1 MLLVVDTNVL
11 ISAAIARGHTLD
23 LIYSNRLNLITPEFS
38 KVELLKHSKEIAQ
51 KAELTEQ
58 ELRTLFETLFRRIEV
73 ASNEEYTNLKQQAIG
88 LTPDPN
94 DWPFFALALKEK
106 TSIWSND
113 SRLKNQKQIP
123 VLDTAELTRLIGFP
137 RSP

>member
-23 LIYSNRLNLITPEFS
+23 LIYSNRLGLITPEFT
-38 KVELLKHSKEIAQ
+38 KVELLKHGKEIAQ
-51 KAELTEQ
+51 KAELAEQ
-58 ELRTLFETLFRRIEV
+58 ELKALFETLFRRIEV
-73 ASNEEYTNLKQQAIG
+73 ASHEEYASFKQQAID
-88 LTPDPN
+88 LSPDPN

-113 SRLKNQKQIP
+113 SKLKNQKQIP
-123 VLDTAELTRLIGFP
+123 VLDTAELTRLIGFS